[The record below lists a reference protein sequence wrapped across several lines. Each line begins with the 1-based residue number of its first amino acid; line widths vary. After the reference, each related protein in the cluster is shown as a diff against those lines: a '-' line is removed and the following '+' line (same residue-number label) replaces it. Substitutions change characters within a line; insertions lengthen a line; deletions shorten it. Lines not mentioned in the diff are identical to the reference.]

1 MRFREVLFLEFI
13 LLGIGLLTAL
23 LLGFWYIFFTG
34 LPQKKRWVLLLIGI
48 GFLLVV
54 YFVIDRFTRVEGS
67 IGGSGIPRLVWKW
80 TPKREGAGRPLTLES
95 GAALTNQPATTA
107 GSEAGLVFLSSSVP
121 TVQGC

>member
-1 MRFREVLFLEFI
+1 MSRTSNSRRMRGWIPVTLILLAVGISAYLRFREVPFLEFI
-13 LLGIGLLTAL
+13 WLGIGLLTAL

-34 LPQKKRWVLLLIGI
+34 FPQKKRWVLLLIGT

-80 TPKREGAGRPLTLES
+80 TPKREGAGRPLTLS
-95 GAALTNQPATTA
+95 RGR
-107 GSEAGLVFLSSSVP
+107 V
-121 TVQGC
+121 